1 MFSIHYRMVNILAY
15 FSSMEE
21 KISGNV
27 GLEKILMHIIFTNEW
42 EKELIETFEKIFQGT
57 IILQINVFSSFERKN
72 KNTIKSEKGTIE
84 QTQTIFKNFQL

>member
-1 MFSIHYRMVNILAY
+1 MNMLLIYKCKYSKV
-15 FSSMEE
+15 
-21 KISGNV
+21 
-27 GLEKILMHIIFTNEW
+27 
-42 EKELIETFEKIFQGT
+42 KEPIETHEKIFQGT

>member
-1 MFSIHYRMVNILAY
+1 MVKILAY

-27 GLEKILMHIIFTNEW
+27 GLEKILIHIIFTNEW

-57 IILQINVFSSFERKN
+57 II
-72 KNTIKSEKGTIE
+72 
-84 QTQTIFKNFQL
+84 